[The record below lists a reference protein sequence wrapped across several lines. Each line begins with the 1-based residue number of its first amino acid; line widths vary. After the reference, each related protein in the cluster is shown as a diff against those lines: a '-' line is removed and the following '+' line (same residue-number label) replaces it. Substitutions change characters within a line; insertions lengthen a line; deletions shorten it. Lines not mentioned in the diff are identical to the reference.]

1 MTDTAVDWDSVDTT
15 AEFTGENTVPRG
27 GNTGTSRARRPG
39 GRRVSDKRLTD
50 LQTKLSSEMFQAG
63 TMIGL
68 GIPVTGYYICQ
79 ESDTFTQA
87 VVALAAKKT
96 EWVAA
101 LENLA
106 MLGPG
111 IAVGRFALGLGAAAA
126 ADRYWRTSGE
136 SGLDPSKQIAMFL
149 GVTSAYLAVH
159 PPEGSNASSRGGYNP
174 PPTVEY
180 VPVS

>member
-1 MTDTAVDWDSVDTT
+1 MAESEVDWDSVGDS
-15 AEFTGENTVPRG
+15 AEFTGNSMPASS
-27 GNTGTSRARRPG
+27 GTTRTRRSTG
-39 GRRVSDKRLTD
+39 GRRVSDKRLGE

-79 ESDTFTQA
+79 ESDTFTTA
-87 VVALAAKKT
+87 VVALASKRT

-101 LENLA
+101 LENIA

-111 IAVGRFALGLGAAAA
+111 IAVGRFTLGLGAAAA
-126 ADRYWRTSGE
+126 ADRYYRTSGE

-159 PPEGSNASSRGGYNP
+159 PPEGSENARSRGNFAP
-174 PPTVEY
+174 PPSVDFT
-180 VPVS
+180 PV